1 MTVPLTKPDFG
12 VAEEQAVAEVLR
24 LGWVVQGP
32 KVAQFEAAIAAYA
45 EAKHAVATSSC
56 TTALQLILTA
66 LRVGPGDEV
75 IVPAFTFIASA
86 NAVEYVGATPV
97 FVDVDPRTYNLEV
110 RGIEERIT
118 ARTKA
123 IMPVHLFGLAAD
135 MEPILALARKSGL
148 AVVEDAACATGTRY
162 RGKRVGA
169 LGTAGAFSYH
179 PRKVITTGEGGAVMT
194 NDGALAEHV
203 RVLRNHGARRS
214 DLEQHKADAFTLPEY
229 DELGFNYRMTDLQAA
244 LGVVQMAKADRLIG
258 DRRTLA
264 ERYTNALAG
273 VPGLDTPFVPDGCE
287 HAYQS
292 YVLRIEGGAKTRD
305 EVAVALTKDGISVRH
320 GTHAVHALGYYRRKY
335 DLKESDFPESWR
347 ADRSSLTLPLY
358 STMDHATQD
367 RVIDALH
374 KLLRS

>member
-12 VAEEQAVAEVLR
+12 SAEEQAVAEVLR

-45 EAKHAVATSSC
+45 EAKHAVATTSC
-56 TTALQLILTA
+56 TTALQLILA
-66 LRVGPGDEV
+66 VLRIGPGDEV

-97 FVDVDPRTYNLEV
+97 FVDIDPRTFNVEV
-110 RGIEERIT
+110 RRIEERIT
-118 ARTKA
+118 ASTKA

-135 MEPILALARKSGL
+135 MEPILALARKRDL

-203 RVLRNHGARRS
+203 RVLRNHGAHLS
-214 DLEQHKADAFTLPEY
+214 DLERHKADVFTLPEY

-244 LGVVQMAKADRLIG
+244 IGVVQMAKADRLIA
-258 DRRTLA
+258 DRRALA
-264 ERYTNALAG
+264 ERYTKALAG
-273 VPGLDTPFVPDGCE
+273 IRGLDTPFVPDGYE

-292 YVLRIEGGAKTRD
+292 YVVRIEGGAKTRD
-305 EVAVALTKDGISVRH
+305 EVAVALTKNGISVRQ

-335 DLKESDFPESWR
+335 CLKESDFPESWR
-347 ADRSSLTLPLY
+347 ADQRTLTLPLY

-367 RVIDALH
+367 RVIDALY

>member
-12 VAEEQAVAEVLR
+12 SAEEQAVAEVLR

-45 EAKHAVATSSC
+45 EAKHAVATTSC
-56 TTALQLILTA
+56 TTALQLILA
-66 LRVGPGDEV
+66 VLRIGPGDEV

-97 FVDVDPRTYNLEV
+97 FVDIDPRTFNVEV
-110 RGIEERIT
+110 RRIEERIT
-118 ARTKA
+118 ASTKA

-135 MEPILALARKSGL
+135 MEPILALARKRDL

-203 RVLRNHGARRS
+203 RVLRNHGAHLS
-214 DLEQHKADAFTLPEY
+214 DLERHKADVFTLPEY

-244 LGVVQMAKADRLIG
+244 IGVVQMAKADRLIA
-258 DRRTLA
+258 DRRALA
-264 ERYTNALAG
+264 ERYTKALAG
-273 VPGLDTPFVPDGCE
+273 IRGLDTPFVPDGYE

-292 YVLRIEGGAKTRD
+292 YVVRIEGGAKTRD
-305 EVAVALTKDGISVRH
+305 EVAVALTKDGISVRQ

-335 DLKESDFPESWR
+335 CLKESDFPESWR
-347 ADRSSLTLPLY
+347 ADQRTLTLPLY

-367 RVIDALH
+367 RVIDALY